1 MRIRAA
7 IVLGLAGL
15 ITGCATKGD
24 LRDLSDEVA
33 ALRSSQRDMVQEVIR
48 QNEALL
54 DSLNT
59 QTRRIRG
66 DLLTQL
72 SQMERQLVQIQ
83 ELSGQSQARLTELR
97 EQVRTRTTEIEAW
110 PEDASPAGAAPGGVP
125 DAAAEELY
133 QTSMAALRRGSFA
146 TARAGF
152 QELVRAHPRHEL
164 ASEAQFQIGESYA
177 EAGEVEEALDA
188 YATVLE
194 RYADA
199 PKAPTA
205 LYRAGVL
212 EMDRG
217 NRNAAREVFS
227 QLTSAYPQSAEAQL
241 AADRLRELRQD

>member
-1 MRIRAA
+1 MRIAA
-7 IVLGLAGL
+7 VVTLGLAGL
-15 ITGCATKGD
+15 LTACATKGD
-24 LRDLSDEVA
+24 LRDLGDEVA
-33 ALRSSQRDMVQEVIR
+33 ALRSSQRDMIQEVIR

-54 DSLNT
+54 DSMNSQNL
-59 QTRRIRG
+59 RMRG

-72 SQMERQLVQIQ
+72 NQMERQLVQIQ
-83 ELSGQSQARLTELR
+83 ELTGQSQARLSELR
-97 EQVRTRTTEIEAW
+97 QQVQARGAEVERW
-110 PEDASPAGAAPGGVP
+110 PEERQPDGREAATGPAAPA
-125 DAAAEELY
+125 DELY

-152 QELVRAHPRHEL
+152 QELMRSHPNHEL

-177 EAGEVEEALDA
+177 EEGEVEEALDA

-217 NRNAAREVFS
+217 NRNAAREVFN
-227 QLTSAYPQSAEAQL
+227 QLTSAYPRSAEAQL